1 MDILYYQKMERVM
14 VEQTEINGIISS
26 VIYLNDENG
35 YAVVRM
41 ETDSGEMVTA
51 VGCLPYIAPGEMIS
65 AEGSWVTHAQHGRQ
79 FKIEQSNRLLPT
91 SADGIYEYLAGSTVK
106 GIGPATAALIVDRFK
121 EKSLDILEMHP
132 EKLAEIKGI
141 SLTKAKDLSA
151 SFKKQ
156 AGVRRLTEFLC
167 AYGIKPLVALKLYRA
182 YGSAALE
189 TVHENPYII
198 SASHIG
204 ASFAEADNLALEL
217 GIEGDS
223 INRISAAVLF
233 ELQHNSGNGHCFI
246 PRDKLIAATSQLIS
260 VPADLVSDAIDSLSE
275 NGGLV
280 CDKVANL
287 NVCYLTELYEAETY
301 TAERLKSMV
310 GLKTKSSAN
319 IERLITKLE
328 SLYDISYAPL
338 QKQSIEL
345 ALNNRILVITGG
357 PGTGKTTILKGILSL
372 YDELEL
378 ETLLAAP
385 TGRAAKRM
393 SELTGREAST
403 IHRLLGAKMA
413 EDGETVVFSKH
424 EGDPLNCD
432 ALVLDECSMVDITLM
447 SSLLKALKPGCRL
460 VLVGDADQLPSVGP
474 GNVFS
479 DIIRSQ
485 TVPTVRLTEIFRQKG
500 DSRIVRNA
508 HMINRGEHPDFE
520 ANTGDFFRLRR
531 LKGGTAVETIVEL
544 CARRLPENMKI
555 PSASIQV
562 LSPTRKGETGT
573 VNLNK
578 RLQAALNPPSESKK
592 EKLFGEAVF
601 RVGDRV
607 IQTKNN
613 YDTIWK
619 TKGGVSGAGVYN
631 GDIGTIAQIDPITE
645 TLTVDFEDKLAT
657 YSFEMLNELE
667 HAWALTVHKSQGSE
681 YRAVVLALSGD
692 VLMLLT
698 RGVLYTA
705 VTRAKELLIMVGDD
719 NIAHRMIDNNKQSRR
734 YSALR
739 LRLIADD

>member
-1 MDILYYQKMERVM
+1 M

-531 LKGGTAVETIVEL
+531 LNGGTAVETIVEL

-657 YSFEMLNELE
+657 YSFDMLNELE

-692 VLMLLT
+692 VQMLLT
-698 RGVLYTA
+698 RSVLYTA

>member
-1 MDILYYQKMERVM
+1 METVM

-260 VPADLVSDAIDSLSE
+260 VPEDLVSDAIDSLSE

-531 LKGGTAVETIVEL
+531 LNGGTAVETIVEL

-692 VLMLLT
+692 VQMLLT

>member
-1 MDILYYQKMERVM
+1 M

-432 ALVLDECSMVDITLM
+432 ALVLDECSMVDITLI

-531 LKGGTAVETIVEL
+531 LNGGTAVETIVEL

-619 TKGGVSGAGVYN
+619 TKDGVSGAGVYN

-692 VLMLLT
+692 VQMLLT

>member
-1 MDILYYQKMERVM
+1 M

-189 TVHENPYII
+189 TVQENPYII

-280 CDKVANL
+280 CDTVANL
-287 NVCYLTELYEAETY
+287 DVCYLAELYEAETY
-301 TAERLKSMV
+301 TAERLKSMA

-319 IERLITKLE
+319 VERLITKLE
-328 SLYDISYAPL
+328 NLYDISYAPL

-413 EDGETVVFSKH
+413 EDGQSVIFSKH

-508 HMINRGEHPDFE
+508 HMINRGEHPEFE

-573 VNLNK
+573 ANLNK

-607 IQTKNN
+607 IQIKNN

-692 VLMLLT
+692 VQMLLT

>member
-1 MDILYYQKMERVM
+1 M

-79 FKIEQSNRLLPT
+79 FKIVQSNRLLPT

-189 TVHENPYII
+189 TVQENPYII

-280 CDKVANL
+280 CDTVANL
-287 NVCYLTELYEAETY
+287 DVCYLAELYEAETC
-301 TAERLKSMV
+301 TAERLKSIA

-328 SLYDISYAPL
+328 NLYDISYAPL

-413 EDGETVVFSKH
+413 EDGQSVIFSKH

-573 VNLNK
+573 ANLNK

-607 IQTKNN
+607 IQIKNN

-692 VLMLLT
+692 VQMLLT

>member
-1 MDILYYQKMERVM
+1 M
-14 VEQTEINGIISS
+14 VELTEINGIISS

-35 YAVVRM
+35 YAVVCM

-106 GIGPATAALIVDRFK
+106 GVGPATAALIVDRFK

-141 SLTKAKDLSA
+141 SLTKAKNLSA

-167 AYGIKPLVALKLYRA
+167 AYNIQPLVALKLYRA

-217 GIEGDS
+217 GVEGDS

-275 NGGLV
+275 DGGIV
-280 CDKVANL
+280 CDTVANL
-287 NVCYLTELYEAETY
+287 NVCYLAELYEAETY
-301 TAERLKSMV
+301 TADRLKSMI
-310 GLKTKSSAN
+310 GLKAKSNAN
-319 IERLITKLE
+319 VEKLISKLE
-328 SLYDISYAPL
+328 NMYDISYAPL

-403 IHRLLGAKMA
+403 IHRLLGAKMS
-413 EDGETVVFSKH
+413 EDGESVVFSKH

-447 SSLLKALKPGCRL
+447 CSLLKALKPGCRL

-500 DSRIVRNA
+500 DSCIVRNA
-508 HMINRGEHPDFE
+508 HMINRGEHPNFE

-544 CARRLPENMKI
+544 CARRLPDNMNI

-692 VLMLLT
+692 VQMLLT

-739 LRLIADD
+739 LRLIADE

>member
-1 MDILYYQKMERVM
+1 MERVM

-41 ETDSGEMVTA
+41 DTDSGEMVTA

-578 RLQAALNPPSESKK
+578 HLQAALNPPSESKK

-601 RVGDRV
+601 RAGDRV
-607 IQTKNN
+607 ILTKNN

-692 VLMLLT
+692 VQMLLT

>member
-1 MDILYYQKMERVM
+1 M

-167 AYGIKPLVALKLYRA
+167 AYNIQPLVALKLYRA

-217 GIEGDS
+217 GVEGDS
-223 INRISAAVLF
+223 MNRISAAVLF

-260 VPADLVSDAIDSLSE
+260 VPPDLVSDAIDSLSE
-275 NGGLV
+275 NGGIV
-280 CDKVANL
+280 CDTVANL
-287 NVCYLTELYEAETY
+287 NVCYLAELFDAETY
-301 TAERLKSMV
+301 TADRLKSMI

-319 IERLITKLE
+319 VEKLISKLE
-328 SLYDISYAPL
+328 NMYDISYAPL

-393 SELTGREAST
+393 SELTCREAST
-403 IHRLLGAKMA
+403 IHRLLGAKMS
-413 EDGETVVFSKH
+413 EDGESVVFSKH

-447 SSLLKALKPGCRL
+447 CSLLKALKPGCRL

-485 TVPTVRLTEIFRQKG
+485 TVPTVRLTEIFRQKA

-531 LKGGTAVETIVEL
+531 LNGGTAVETIVEL
-544 CARRLPENMKI
+544 CARRLPDNMNI

-578 RLQAALNPPSESKK
+578 RLQSVLNPPSESKK
-592 EKLFGEAVF
+592 EKLFGEVVF

-692 VLMLLT
+692 VQMLLT

-739 LRLIADD
+739 LRLIADE

>member
-1 MDILYYQKMERVM
+1 M

-41 ETDSGEMVTA
+41 ETDNGEMVTA

-531 LKGGTAVETIVEL
+531 LNGGTAVETIVEL

-631 GDIGTIAQIDPITE
+631 GDIGTIAQIDSITE

-692 VLMLLT
+692 VQMLLT

>member
-1 MDILYYQKMERVM
+1 M
-14 VEQTEINGIISS
+14 VELTEINGIISS

-151 SFKKQ
+151 RFKKQ

-189 TVHENPYII
+189 KVQENPYII

-280 CDKVANL
+280 CDTVANL
-287 NVCYLTELYEAETY
+287 DVCYLAELYEAETY
-301 TAERLKSMV
+301 TAERLKSMA

-319 IERLITKLE
+319 IERLISKLE
-328 SLYDISYAPL
+328 NLYDISYAPL

-413 EDGETVVFSKH
+413 EDGQSVIFSKH

-573 VNLNK
+573 ANLNK

-607 IQTKNN
+607 IQIKNN

-657 YSFEMLNELE
+657 YSSEMRNGLE
-667 HAWALTVHKSQGSE
+667 PSWALTVHKSQGSE

-692 VLMLLT
+692 VQMLLT

>member
-1 MDILYYQKMERVM
+1 M

-204 ASFAEADNLALEL
+204 ASFSEADNLALEL

-544 CARRLPENMKI
+544 CTRRLPENMKI

-619 TKGGVSGAGVYN
+619 TKDGVSGAGVYN

-657 YSFEMLNELE
+657 YSFDMLNELE

-692 VLMLLT
+692 VQMLLT

>member
-1 MDILYYQKMERVM
+1 M

-508 HMINRGEHPDFE
+508 HMINSGEHPDFE

-531 LKGGTAVETIVEL
+531 LNGGTAVETIVEL

-592 EKLFGEAVF
+592 EKLFGEVVF

-631 GDIGTIAQIDPITE
+631 GDIGTIAQIDSITE

-692 VLMLLT
+692 VQMLLT

>member
-1 MDILYYQKMERVM
+1 M

-35 YAVVRM
+35 YAVVRI

-167 AYGIKPLVALKLYRA
+167 AYNIQPLVALKLYRA

-217 GIEGDS
+217 GVEGDS
-223 INRISAAVLF
+223 MNRISAAVLF

-260 VPADLVSDAIDSLSE
+260 VPPDLVSDAIDSLSE
-275 NGGLV
+275 NGGIV
-280 CDKVANL
+280 CDTVANL
-287 NVCYLTELYEAETY
+287 NVCYLAELFDAETY
-301 TAERLKSMV
+301 TADRLKSMI

-319 IERLITKLE
+319 VEKLISKLE
-328 SLYDISYAPL
+328 NMYDISYAPL

-393 SELTGREAST
+393 SELTCREAST
-403 IHRLLGAKMA
+403 IHRLLGAKMS
-413 EDGETVVFSKH
+413 ENGESVVFSKH

-447 SSLLKALKPGCRL
+447 CSLLKALKPGCRL

-531 LKGGTAVETIVEL
+531 LNGGTAVETIVEL
-544 CARRLPENMKI
+544 CARRLPDNMNI

-578 RLQAALNPPSESKK
+578 RLQAVLNPPSESKK
-592 EKLFGEAVF
+592 EKLFGEVVF

-692 VLMLLT
+692 VQMLLT

-739 LRLIADD
+739 LRLIADE

>member
-1 MDILYYQKMERVM
+1 M

-204 ASFAEADNLALEL
+204 ASFSEADNLALEL

-531 LKGGTAVETIVEL
+531 LNGGTAVETIVEL

-631 GDIGTIAQIDPITE
+631 GDIGTIAQIDSITE

-692 VLMLLT
+692 VQMLLT

>member
-1 MDILYYQKMERVM
+1 M

-260 VPADLVSDAIDSLSE
+260 VPVDLVSDAIDSLSE

-531 LKGGTAVETIVEL
+531 LKGSTAVETIVEL

-692 VLMLLT
+692 VQMLLT